1 MVPLTFAAIATFVA
15 ALPRDELAGA
25 RWYGGKGRTIT
36 GISLVEAF
44 EVGDGLALAL
54 VDVAEQGGGGGRYT
68 IPVAATAAAGGFA
81 VAAAGAGVWRALAAA
96 VGEGRTIPSL
106 ARRPGL
112 AAPGPVTAALVCRPA
127 SALTAIVDD
136 AGAIPGFPE
145 RALGADQSN
154 TSVVLGETLLL
165 KAYRKIEGGLN
176 PDLELNAYLA
186 EEVGFPAVPRLG
198 GFVELVAAGGAST
211 VAIVQ
216 EFIRDA
222 ADAYEATAERL
233 AAWILAPGQVT
244 VEFATEDAVDLG
256 TLTAAL
262 HAALAAAIGIPEFEP
277 REATPTELREWH
289 RAAGRQLQ
297 RAIDVTPGAAGEE
310 LRAMAPVIAEQLTII
325 EAVPTVPL
333 VTRVHGDYHLGQ
345 VLESRDGYRIVDFEG
360 EPTRPLAERR
370 RHNSPLRDVAS
381 MLRSID
387 HAGRSARRRAEV
399 RRGGPVE
406 SPGLDI
412 EAWLVRA
419 RQRFLG
425 AYRAGLR
432 EHGQGAPIALDEDL
446 LRAFEF
452 EKECYEFTYAATYLP
467 DWIWAPLE
475 GMRALVA
482 EVRRA

>member
-1 MVPLTFAAIATFVA
+1 MTQLTFAAIATFVA
-15 ALPRDELAGA
+15 ALPRDELAAA

-36 GISLVEAF
+36 AISLVEAF
-44 EVGDGLALAL
+44 EVGEGAALAV

-68 IPVAATAAAGGFA
+68 IPLTGTADGFA
-81 VAAAGAGVWRALAAA
+81 LAPEGAGVWRALAAA

-106 ARRPGL
+106 PRRPGV

-136 AGAIPGFPE
+136 VGAIPGLPE
-145 RALGADQSN
+145 RALGVDQSN
-154 TSVVLGETLLL
+154 TSVVLGETLLV
-165 KAYRKIEGGLN
+165 KAYRRIEAGLN

-198 GFVELVAAGGAST
+198 GFVELISAGAPST
-211 VAIVQ
+211 VALVQ
-216 EFIRDA
+216 EFIREA

-262 HAALAAAIGIPEFEP
+262 HAALAAAKGIPEFEP

-310 LRAMAPVIAEQLTII
+310 LRAMAPVIAEQLTVL

-345 VLESRDGYRIVDFEG
+345 VLETRDGYRIVDFEG

-452 EKECYEFTYAATYLP
+452 EKECYEFIYAATYLP

-482 EVRRA
+482 EVRGA

>member
-1 MVPLTFAAIATFVA
+1 MTQLTFAAIATFVA
-15 ALPRDELAGA
+15 AMSRDELSGA

-44 EVGDGLALAL
+44 EVGEGAALAV
-54 VDVAEQGGGGGRYT
+54 VDVAEERGGAGRYT
-68 IPVAATAAAGGFA
+68 IPLTATAAGVA
-81 VAAAGAGVWRALAAA
+81 VAAEGAGVWRALAAA

-106 ARRPGL
+106 PRRSG
-112 AAPGPVTAALVCRPA
+112 AAVPGPVTAALVCRPA
-127 SALTAIVDD
+127 SALTSIVDD
-136 AGAIPGFPE
+136 VGAIPGLPE
-145 RALGADQSN
+145 RALRADQSN
-154 TSVVLGETLLL
+154 TSVVLGEALLV
-165 KAYRKIEGGLN
+165 KAYRRIEEGLN

-186 EEVGFPAVPRLG
+186 EEVGFSAVPRLG
-198 GFVELVAAGGAST
+198 GFVEVVSAAGAST
-211 VAIVQ
+211 VALVQ

-244 VEFATEDAVDLG
+244 VEFATEDTVDLG
-256 TLTAAL
+256 TLTAEL
-262 HAALAAAIGIPEFEP
+262 HAALAAAKGIPDFEP
-277 REATPTELREWH
+277 REATPAELREWH
-289 RAAGRQLQ
+289 RAAGGQLQ

-310 LRAMAPVIAEQLTII
+310 LRAMAPVIAEQLTVL

-333 VTRVHGDYHLGQ
+333 VTRVHGDFHLGQ
-345 VLESRDGYRIVDFEG
+345 VLETRDGYRIVDFEG

-399 RRGGPVE
+399 RGGGPVE

-432 EHGQGAPIALDEDL
+432 EQGARIAVDEDL

-452 EKECYEFTYAATYLP
+452 EKECYEFIYAATYLP